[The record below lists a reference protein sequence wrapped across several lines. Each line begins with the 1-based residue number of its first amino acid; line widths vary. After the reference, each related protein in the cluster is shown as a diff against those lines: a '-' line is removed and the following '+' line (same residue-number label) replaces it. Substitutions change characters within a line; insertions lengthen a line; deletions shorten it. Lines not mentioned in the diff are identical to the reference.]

1 MESDSQVAEMLL
13 LDNEFLMLQIPDMVY
28 ELQEYHQNFKVI
40 FDFMWFVQ
48 SKFSISVLR
57 KSKRALYF
65 MALEGTLTSSS
76 NVPFLLA
83 LVR

>member
-1 MESDSQVAEMLL
+1 MESDAQLAEMLL
-13 LDNEFLMLQIPDMVY
+13 LDNEFLMLQIPDMVL
-28 ELQEYHQNFKVI
+28 ELQDYHQDFAVI
-40 FDFMWFVQ
+40 FDFLWFVQ
-48 SKFSISVLR
+48 SKFSVSVLR

>member
-1 MESDSQVAEMLL
+1 MESDPQVAEMLL
-13 LDNEFLMLQIPDMVY
+13 LDNEFLMLQIPDLIQ
-28 ELQEYHQNFKVI
+28 ELQDYHQDFAMI
-40 FDFMWFVQ
+40 FDFLWFIQ
-48 SKFSISVLR
+48 SKFSVSVLR

-65 MALEGTLTSSS
+65 MALESTLTSSS